1 MATAAFF
8 KVVSTSWIL
17 GAATLAAQARMFW
30 PTPNRAFAEGRPY
43 EEFIQPT
50 VSGLTESGM
59 FGCVR
64 NSGHQFHEGLDLK
77 PVERDRRGEAAD
89 PIYAILPGVVR
100 HANAR
105 AGSSSYGRYVV
116 IEHAGMRP
124 AFITLYAHL
133 LSITPE
139 ARAGGRV
146 DAGETIAIMG
156 RSAAGYTIPK
166 DRAHVHVEAG
176 VWLSERFQQWYDGRK
191 FGSKNEHGNF
201 NGMNIVGFD
210 YLDFVERLRNRQVR
224 DAADYLARQ
233 PTAATVFVRSAFAPD
248 FVRRYP
254 ALVETAAPENDLA
267 GWEID
272 FTWFGLPKAWRAVDS
287 AKAAEEPPGRMVVL
301 FHDAELLDR
310 FPCQGVIRARGGR
323 ASVGPRA
330 RDALEI
336 LFAGE

>member
-1 MATAAFF
+1 MVRASLF
-8 KVVSTSWIL
+8 KFVSTIWILAVVSPAGW
-17 GAATLAAQARMFW
+17 AQMFW
-30 PTPNRAFAEGRPY
+30 PTLNEAFAEGRPY

-50 VSGLTESGM
+50 VSGLIESGM

-64 NSGHQFHEGLDLK
+64 SSRHQFHEGLDLK
-77 PVERDRRGEAAD
+77 PIERDRRGEAAD
-89 PIYAILPGVVR
+89 PVFAVLPGVVR
-100 HANAR
+100 HVSAK
-105 AGSSSYGRYVV
+105 AGLSSYGRYVV

-133 LSITPE
+133 LSVTPK
-139 ARAGGRV
+139 AREGARV
-146 DAGETIAIMG
+146 EGGETIAIMG
-156 RSAAGYTIPK
+156 RSAAGYSIPK
-166 DRAHVHVEAG
+166 NRAHVHVEAG

-210 YLDFVERLRNRQVR
+210 YLDFVERLKNRQVR
-224 DAADYLARQ
+224 DAADYIARL
-233 PTAATVFVRSAFAPD
+233 PTAATVFVRSTFTPD

-254 ALVETAAPENDLA
+254 ALVEAAARDDLA

-272 FTWFGLPKAWRAVDS
+272 FTWFGLPKAWRAIDS
-287 AKAAEEPPGRMVVL
+287 TKAAEAQKGRTVVL

-310 FPCQGVIRARGGR
+310 FPCQGVIRTRGGR
-323 ASVGPRA
+323 ASIDARA